1 METNDT
7 FRRLGL
13 NSPTVHAQ
21 ILKALKNPPGLVA
34 HLADLDPHPQYLL
47 KADLVI
53 DGGDFGDTYIPTTL
67 DFDGGTF

>member
-1 METNDT
+1 MSKIKLKQIEAITVDHGS
-7 FRRLGL
+7 LG
-13 NSPTVHAQ
+13 
-21 ILKALKNPPGLVA
+21 GLG
-34 HLADLDPHPQYLL
+34 DDDHPQYLL